1 MPKTIGILGKKI
13 GMTRVYAQDGTA
25 LGVTVLEAG
34 PCYVT
39 QRKTVEKEGY
49 NAIQVGFDAKKD
61 SRVNKPLA
69 GHFKSA
75 GKGSFYNLQEFRV
88 ENPGDYELGQEINVN
103 DMFKVGDIVDVTG
116 TAKGKGFQGVMKRHN
131 FSGGPGGHG
140 SKFHRRPGSIGMCAW
155 PARVVKGK
163 KLPGRMGGQT
173 VTKKNVTIIDI
184 RTEDNALIVKGSIP
198 GAKQG
203 LLRIHTK

>member
-1 MPKTIGILGKKI
+1 MPKTNGILGKKI
-13 GMTRVYAQDGTA
+13 GMTRVYSESGVATC
-25 LGVTVLEAG
+25 VTVLEAG

-49 NAIQVGFDAKKD
+49 NAIQVGFDSKKD

-75 GKGSFYNLQEFRV
+75 GKGAFYHLQEFRV
-88 ENPGDYELGQEINVN
+88 DNPGEYELGQEINVA
-103 DMFKVGDIVDVTG
+103 DIFKVGDIVDVTG

-131 FSGGPGGHG
+131 FAGGPGGHG

-173 VTKKNVTIIDI
+173 VTKKNVVVVDI
-184 RTEDNALIVKGSIP
+184 RTEDNALIVKGPIP
-198 GAKQG
+198 GAKQS
-203 LLRIHTK
+203 LLHIHTK

>member
-1 MPKTIGILGKKI
+1 MPKTIGLLGKKI
-13 GMTRVYAQDGTA
+13 GMTRVFSENGTA
-25 LGVTVLEAG
+25 VCVTVVEAG

-49 NAIQVGFDAKKD
+49 NAIQVGFDSKKD

-75 GKGSFYNLQEFRV
+75 GRGAFYNLQEFRV
-88 ENPGDYELGQEINVN
+88 DNPGDYELGQEIVIT
-103 DMFKVGDIVDVTG
+103 DMFKVGDVIDVTG

-131 FSGGPGGHG
+131 FAGGPGGHG
-140 SKFHRRPGSIGMCAW
+140 SGFHRAPGSIGMCAW
-155 PARVVKGK
+155 PSRVHKGK
-163 KLPGRMGGQT
+163 KMPGRMGGQT
-173 VTKKNVTIIDI
+173 VTKKNVTIVDI
-184 RTEDNALIVKGSIP
+184 RIEDNALIVKGSIP

-203 LLRIHTK
+203 LLHIQTK